1 MKKNLPRFLTFTSL
15 LLFALFINKYAQQS
29 YSASLASTSVTL
41 SNARLSFKGKLAAGN
56 VVGTTLA
63 TINTTVGAAPS
74 TDSAQLVEG
83 DGLAIGEAGSLGT
96 YAVAST
102 SSNAIIN
109 LATPPG
115 ALVAGDADAGDD
127 VISTQ
132 SATLTVRFTSA
143 SAVNGGKFRV
153 LVPAETTNTTA
164 ADGIPDAGKWDYGTT
179 APTVTCP
186 TGPNYTFGSVVQSA
200 SSVTLNGQDYHSF
213 VCPYTGTGTAGTA
226 LTMTIDSLINP
237 APKSDHIKGTA
248 DTYNIVVQQLDSA
261 DVVVDATSTAVGVIE
276 AVKIT
281 ASVPAQIT
289 FRILGVASGTAL
301 CGTTTT
307 VTTTPASVPF
317 GEIAIDAFSVAAHGL
332 AVSTNAANGYAVTA
346 IENDQLGRN
355 GAACAGVN
363 GTGVNTCIP
372 DAEVASMDFETTQAW
387 ASTANKG
394 FGFTLHDLN
403 STTLEDFS
411 YATGYRHFADE
422 ADLETA
428 EQIFSN
434 TSVADNQN
442 LFVCYKVVVAPTTAA
457 GNYENYVRYTATA
470 TF

>member
-1 MKKNLPRFLTFTSL
+1 MKKSAQRFLAL
-15 LLFALFINKYAQQS
+15 LAFLIVAVYFNQAAS
-29 YSASLASTSVTL
+29 PTYSASLANTSVTL
-41 SNARLSFKGKLAAGN
+41 SNARLSFRGKLAAGN
-56 VVGTTLA
+56 TVGTTLA

-83 DGLAIGEAGSLGT
+83 DGLAIGEAGSLGSYT
-96 YAVAST
+96 VAST
-102 SSNAIIN
+102 SSNAVIN
-109 LATPPG
+109 LTG
-115 ALVAGDADAGDD
+115 ALASGNADAGDD

-153 LVPAETTNTTA
+153 LVPAETDNNAA
-164 ADGIPDAGKWDYGTT
+164 ADGIPDAGKWDYGTS
-179 APTVTCP
+179 APAVTCP
-186 TGPNYTFGSVVQSA
+186 SNAANYTFDSPVLAA

-213 VCPYTGTGTAGTA
+213 VCPYTGTGTTGTT
-226 LTMTIDSLINP
+226 LTMTIASLINP
-237 APKSDHIKGTA
+237 APKADHVKGKA
-248 DTYNIVVQQLDSA
+248 DTYNIVVQQLD
-261 DVVVDATSTAVGVIE
+261 DNDTVIDTTSTAVGVIE

-289 FRILGVASGTAL
+289 FRIIGVNSGTSV

-307 VTTTPASVPF
+307 VGTTPASVPF
-317 GEIAIDAFSVAAHGL
+317 GEISIDAFSVAAQSL

-355 GAACAGVN
+355 GAACAGVD

-372 DAEVASMDFETTQAW
+372 DAEVAGMNSTTTQAW
-387 ASTANKG
+387 SSTTNKG
-394 FGFTLHDLN
+394 FAYTLDDLN
-403 STTLEDFS
+403 TTTTEAFS
-411 YATGYRHFADE
+411 YATGFRHFADE
-422 ADLETA
+422 AGGETA
-428 EQIFSN
+428 QQIFSN

-442 LFVCYKVVVAPTTAA
+442 LFVCYKIIAAPTTAA